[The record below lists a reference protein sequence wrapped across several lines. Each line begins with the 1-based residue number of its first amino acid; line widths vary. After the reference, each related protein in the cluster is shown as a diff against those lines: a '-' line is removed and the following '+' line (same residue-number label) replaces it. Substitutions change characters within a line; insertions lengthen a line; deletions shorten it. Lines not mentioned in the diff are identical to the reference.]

1 MKMNLE
7 NAVRDYSG
15 TVPIGLYVN
24 KLDKNVNGMN
34 QKYYEIKIL
43 KQFILKNFGKENLQ
57 NYFLIL
63 INIWIRQKFKVLD
76 GINYLM
82 LLKI

>member
-34 QKYYEIKIL
+34 QKYYEIKELFNSAGI
-43 KQFILKNFGKENLQ
+43 KNFETIYSEEFWK
-57 NYFLIL
+57 
-63 INIWIRQKFKVLD
+63 RKFAKLFSDFNKYLD
-76 GINYLM
+76 SA
-82 LLKI
+82 KI